1 MAEPPEG
8 PGVPLRTASGR
19 VVAAPGGGGDSGT
32 ASLEDGS
39 LRMEALEIEKRVS
52 AGSLTS
58 VRLADVVA
66 AGSIQ
71 SIHESMQDSLRY
83 GGVLTKSP
91 SGTAHALP
99 VSTWQRSAMNLCGEI
114 LGAGVLSLPSTVAQ
128 LGYIVGTALLL
139 VFSMMVMYIGFYLRR
154 GEWSS
159 TRTLRRAAATD
170 TRRSQVPVSH
180 QGRLLRDRDGRP
192 PRHPLSAGHEVTDL
206 FQLVHVDGLLP
217 GEYPRPDPRRRP
229 GVLGAVEPTGTD

>member
-1 MAEPPEG
+1 M
-8 PGVPLRTASGR
+8 PG
-19 VVAAPGGGGDSGT
+19 PGGGGGGT
-32 ASLEDGS
+32 GTLEDRSSASS
-39 LRMEALEIEKRVS
+39 LRMEALEVEQKRL
-52 AGSLTS
+52 APGSLTS

-128 LGYIVGTALLL
+128 LGYIVGTGLLL
-139 VFSMMVMYIGFYLRR
+139 VFSMMVMYVGFYLRR

-159 TRTLRRAAATD
+159 TCSR
-170 TRRSQVPVSH
+170 
-180 QGRLLRDRDGRP
+180 G
-192 PRHPLSAGHEVTDL
+192 
-206 FQLVHVDGLLP
+206 
-217 GEYPRPDPRRRP
+217 PRRR
-229 GVLGAVEPTGTD
+229 G

>member
-91 SGTAHALP
+91 SGTTHALP

-114 LGAGVLSLPSTVAQ
+114 LGAGVLSLPSTMAQ

-154 GEWSS
+154 GEWS
-159 TRTLRRAAATD
+159 TYTHAAA
-170 TRRSQVPVSH
+170 
-180 QGRLLRDRDGRP
+180 GRGD
-192 PRHPLSAGHEVTDL
+192 
-206 FQLVHVDGLLP
+206 
-217 GEYPRPDPRRRP
+217 
-229 GVLGAVEPTGTD
+229 